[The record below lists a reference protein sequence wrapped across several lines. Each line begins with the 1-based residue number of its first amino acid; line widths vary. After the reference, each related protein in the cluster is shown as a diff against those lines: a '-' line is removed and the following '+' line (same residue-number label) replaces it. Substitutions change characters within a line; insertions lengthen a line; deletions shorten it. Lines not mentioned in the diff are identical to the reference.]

1 MSQKRNY
8 KPKGYKPNA
17 IDGDGDGFVQD
28 GTEFE
33 RPVGT
38 ELHFDEPEPTQPVE
52 VVVAPVKSADSHTVA
67 EGENIQ
73 AVAAKYLPAGMT
85 RQAYARKLY
94 QLNGDFYVGKVVKL

>member
-38 ELHFDEPEPTQPVE
+38 DLHFDEPEPTEPVFIE
-52 VVVAPVKSADSHTVA
+52 TQTVDIHTVA

-73 AVAAKYLPAGMT
+73 AVAAKYVPAGMT
-85 RQAYARKLY
+85 RQDYARKLY
-94 QLNGDFYVGKVVKL
+94 ELNGDFFAGKVVRL

>member
-1 MSQKRNY
+1 MSQKRIY
-8 KPKGYKPNA
+8 KPKGYKPDA

-38 ELHFDEPEPTQPVE
+38 ELTFEQPEVVE
-52 VVVAPVKSADSHTVA
+52 VASTHAVA

-73 AVAAKYLPAGMT
+73 TVAAKYLPAGQT
-85 RQAYARKLY
+85 RQDYARKLY
-94 QLNGDFYVGKVVKL
+94 ELNGDFYVGKVVKL